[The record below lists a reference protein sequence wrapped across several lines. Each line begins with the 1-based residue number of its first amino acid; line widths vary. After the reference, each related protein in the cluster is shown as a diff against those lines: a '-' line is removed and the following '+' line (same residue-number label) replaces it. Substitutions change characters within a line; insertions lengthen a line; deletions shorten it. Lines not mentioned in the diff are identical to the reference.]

1 MILQKPILKFKK
13 IQIQIRMGLK
23 IISSGYGVTGD
34 VAKI

>member
-1 MILQKPILKFKK
+1 MIFQKPILKFKK
-13 IQIQIRMGLK
+13 IQIRIRMDLK